1 MMGRTTRKD
10 VDAFIDALDHP
21 LLPLIRA
28 LRTLLLALDPAI
40 SDEIKWNAPS
50 FRTTGHFATMQL
62 RRPDAVRLVLHLGAR
77 PRSLPA
83 AAIADPDG
91 LLTWL
96 GPDRALLEFRAVAEL
111 DSRRAAVTAL
121 LRQWVAQLA

>member
-1 MMGRTTRKD
+1 MENTAVAEYLDSLKPGDRTM
-10 VDAFIDALDHP
+10 VDAL
-21 LLPLIRA
+21 RA
-28 LRTLLLALDPAI
+28 LAQAAHPGVT
-40 SDEIKWNAPS
+40 EHIKWNAPS

-111 DSRRAAVTAL
+111 DNRRAAVTAL
-121 LRQWVAQLA
+121 LRQWMAQLA